1 MDLKVDGAETGE
13 VGGCAD
19 TNCGEGEDDKLRF
32 FNSESLDEQLVNEAA
47 FALGLEEDHG
57 EMEAGKLVTKLADD
71 VGAKMV
77 SYEDL
82 ITLFLKEQVTSIK

>member
-1 MDLKVDGAETGE
+1 LCGYD
-13 VGGCAD
+13 
-19 TNCGEGEDDKLRF
+19 CGEGEDDKLGF
-32 FNSESLDEQLVNEAA
+32 FNSESLDQQLVSEAA

-57 EMEAGKLVTKLADD
+57 EMEVGKLVAKLADD
-71 VGAKMV
+71 AGVKMV